1 MKKLL
6 VANRGE
12 IAIRIAR
19 ASNDL
24 GLKTIGIYSE
34 DDHDSLH
41 VSKMAESYQLKGEGA
56 KAYLDSKD
64 IISIALN
71 NKVDLIHPGYGFL
84 SENPNFAKQVEAA
97 GLTFIGPQEK
107 TLRLFGHKVRSKQLA
122 DENKV
127 PTVKGTSGNISSYS
141 RAAFLAL
148 S

>member
-41 VSKMAESYQLKGEGA
+41 VSKMVESYQLKGEGA

-97 GLTFIGPQEK
+97 GLTFIGPQ
-107 TLRLFGHKVRSKQLA
+107 
-122 DENKV
+122 
-127 PTVKGTSGNISSYS
+127 
-141 RAAFLAL
+141 
-148 S
+148 